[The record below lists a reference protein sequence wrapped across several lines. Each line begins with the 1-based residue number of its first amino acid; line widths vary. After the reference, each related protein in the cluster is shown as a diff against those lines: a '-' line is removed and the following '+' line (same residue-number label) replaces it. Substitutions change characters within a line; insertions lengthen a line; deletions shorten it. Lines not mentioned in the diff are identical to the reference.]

1 MRTATEIRAEWL
13 ASLLSTEP
21 ADRPRTESALRDLY
35 ALADLAPPEQFFW
48 FDSPFGAAWAVGLL
62 SEPHDFI
69 WQRIIADVSRRK
81 REREYIDRVRA
92 SLCESAGQPDW
103 TTLMATAG
111 GPVSSSR
118 MRFAGASATPAPVDS
133 IHGKV
138 ALARFELYDE
148 AMPPLDDSSD
158 LYRAE
163 HHFRGV
169 MSGQSDWSIVNP
181 LISASFYRLYSF
193 STMNQDE
200 VAMSQE
206 GAAAGGRD
214 DRDVPRVFTAA
225 WDVARSAGPWWPL
238 SRAVVLSD
246 RPTLM
251 HLNEKHLL
259 HRGGGPAAEY
269 RDGAR
274 VWAWNGHAMRES
286 WIMNPETISAR
297 DLKEFDATFR
307 EYAAA
312 RIGPSGKRAKLK
324 PSSILKWELPA
335 NADERVALLRK
346 HNEGKLPLFDR
357 YVAGEY
363 EKVWNELIAL
373 GPNVREDPHAADA
386 LAVAYE
392 TMRRVAANV
401 IELNARLQALGYQAT
416 STQPHLPPGPKAH
429 KQVARLEKAAGAL
442 PLSLCAFYEVVGAV
456 DWIGEHPSLSPRTDS
471 VAPDPLVVFPVEE
484 ALALCEDGVE
494 SIIIASDDLHK
505 TNISGGEPYEIE
517 VPDLGADGKFLNER
531 HELYFVEYLRLVF
544 RFGGFPGYD
553 GIDRALP
560 PELARLS
567 AGLIPF

>member
-1 MRTATEIRAEWL
+1 MRTADEIRAEWL

-21 ADRPRTESALRDLY
+21 ADRPRTESALGDLY
-35 ALADLAPPEQFFW
+35 ALADLAPPDHFFW
-48 FDSPFGAAWAVGLL
+48 FDSPFLAAWAVGLL

-92 SLCESAGQPDW
+92 SLCESAGLPDW
-103 TTLMATAG
+103 KTLLATAG
-111 GPVSSSR
+111 GPVSGSR
-118 MRFAGASATPAPVDS
+118 MRLAGAPATVAPVDS

-138 ALARFELYDE
+138 ALVRFQLYDE
-148 AMPPLDDSSD
+148 AMPRLDDSSD
-158 LYRAE
+158 LYGAE
-163 HHFRGV
+163 QHFRGV

-193 STMNQDE
+193 STMSQDE
-200 VAMSQE
+200 VATSQDE
-206 GAAAGGRD
+206 AAAG
-214 DRDVPRVFTAA
+214 DRDVPRVLIAA
-225 WDVARSAGPWWPL
+225 WDVARSAGPWWSL
-238 SRAVVLSD
+238 SRSVVLSE

-251 HLNEKHLL
+251 YLNEKHLL

-297 DLKEFDATFR
+297 DLKEFDGTFR

-312 RIGPSGKRAKLK
+312 RIGPSGRKPKLK
-324 PSSILKWELPA
+324 PSAILKRELPA
-335 NADERVALLRK
+335 NAEERVALLHK
-346 HNEGKLPLFDR
+346 HNKASLPLFDR
-357 YVAGEY
+357 YIAGEH
-363 EKVWNELIAL
+363 EKVWHELIAL
-373 GPNVREDPHAADA
+373 GPAVREDPHAADA

-401 IELNARLQALGYQAT
+401 IELNARLQALGYHAT

-442 PLSLCAFYEVVGAV
+442 PLSLRAFYEVVGAV
-456 DWIGEHPSLSPRTDS
+456 DWIGEHPSLAPRTDS
-471 VAPDPLVVFPVEE
+471 VAPDPLVVFPVDE

-494 SIIIASDDLHK
+494 SITIAPNDLHK
-505 TNISGGEPYEIE
+505 GNTSGGEPYEIE

-560 PELARLS
+560 PELASLS
-567 AGLIPF
+567 VGLIPF

>member
-1 MRTATEIRAEWL
+1 MRTADEIRAEWL

-35 ALADLAPPEQFFW
+35 ALADLAPPEHFFW
-48 FDSPFGAAWAVGLL
+48 LDSPFWAAWAVGLL
-62 SEPHDFI
+62 SEAHDFI
-69 WQRIIADVSRRK
+69 RQRIIADVSRRA

-92 SLCESAGQPDW
+92 SLCQSAGQPDW
-103 TTLMATAG
+103 KALLATAG
-111 GPVSSSR
+111 GPVSGSR
-118 MRFAGASATPAPVDS
+118 MRLAGAPATVAPVDS

-138 ALARFELYDE
+138 ALARFQLYDE
-148 AMPPLDDSSD
+148 AMPRLDDSND

-163 HHFRGV
+163 QYFRGV
-169 MSGQSDWSIVNP
+169 MGGQSDWSIVNP
-181 LISASFYRLYSF
+181 LISASFYRLYPF
-193 STMNQDE
+193 SMMSQDE
-200 VAMSQE
+200 IATSQD
-206 GAAAGGRD
+206 GAAVGDRH
-214 DRDVPRVFTAA
+214 DRDVPRVLSAA
-225 WDVARSAGPWWPL
+225 WEVARSAGPWWPL
-238 SRAVVLSD
+238 SRSVVLSD
-246 RPTLM
+246 RPTLL
-251 HLNEKHLL
+251 HLNEKSLL

-297 DLKEFDATFR
+297 DLKEFDAAFR
-307 EYAAA
+307 AYAAA
-312 RIGPSGKRAKLK
+312 RIGPSGRRPKLK
-324 PSSILKWELPA
+324 PSSILKRELPA

-346 HNEGKLPLFDR
+346 HNEGTLPLFDR

-392 TMRRVAANV
+392 TMRRVEANV
-401 IELNARLQALGYQAT
+401 RDITARLQALGYHAT
-416 STQPHLPPGPKAH
+416 STQPHLPPGRKAH
-429 KQVARLEKAAGAL
+429 RQLASLEKAAGAL
-442 PLSLCAFYEVVGAV
+442 PLSLRAFYEVVGAV
-456 DWIGEHPSLSPRTDS
+456 DWIGEHPSLAPRTDS
-471 VAPDPLVVFPVEE
+471 VAPDPLVVFPIED

-494 SIIIASDDLHK
+494 SIMIAPDDLHK
-505 TNISGGEPYEIE
+505 ANISGGEPYEIE
-517 VPDLGADGKFLNER
+517 VPDLCADGKFLNER

-553 GIDRALP
+553 GIDRTLP
-560 PELARLS
+560 PELATLR

>member
-1 MRTATEIRAEWL
+1 MRTADEIRAEWL
-13 ASLLSTEP
+13 KSLLSTEP

-35 ALADLAPPEQFFW
+35 ALADLAPPEHFFW
-48 FDSPFGAAWAVGLL
+48 FDSPFWAAWAVGLL
-62 SEPHDFI
+62 SELHDFI

-81 REREYIDRVRA
+81 RERDYIDRVRA
-92 SLCESAGQPDW
+92 SLCASAGQPDW
-103 TTLMATAG
+103 KTLLATAG
-111 GPVSSSR
+111 RPVSGSR
-118 MRFAGASATPAPVDS
+118 MRLAGAPATVAPVDS

-138 ALARFELYDE
+138 ALARFQLYDE
-148 AMPPLDDSSD
+148 AMPRLDDSSD

-163 HHFRGV
+163 QHFRGV

-181 LISASFYRLYSF
+181 LISASFYRLYSY
-193 STMNQDE
+193 SLMSQDE
-200 VAMSQE
+200 
-206 GAAAGGRD
+206 AAAG
-214 DRDVPRVFTAA
+214 DRDVPQVLSAA

-238 SRAVVLSD
+238 SRSVVLSD
-246 RPTLM
+246 RPILM
-251 HLNEKHLL
+251 HLNEKHQL
-259 HRGGGPAAEY
+259 HRGGAPAVEY
-269 RDGAR
+269 RDGDR

-307 EYAAA
+307 EYAAT
-312 RIGPSGKRAKLK
+312 RIGPSGRKAKLK
-324 PSSILKWELPA
+324 PSSILKRELPA
-335 NADERVALLRK
+335 DAEQRVALLRE
-346 HNEGKLPLFDR
+346 HNKGSLSLFDR

-363 EKVWNELIAL
+363 EKVWNQLIAL
-373 GPNVREDPHAADA
+373 GPTVREDPHAGDA

-401 IELNARLQALGYQAT
+401 IELNARLQALGYHAT

-429 KQVARLEKAAGAL
+429 KQVARLEKAAGAM
-442 PLSLCAFYEVVGAV
+442 PLSLRAFYEVVGAV

-494 SIIIASDDLHK
+494 SIIIAPDDLHK
-505 TNISGGEPYEIE
+505 ANTSGGEPYAIE

-560 PELARLS
+560 PELASLR

>member
-1 MRTATEIRAEWL
+1 MRTADEIRAEWL

-35 ALADLAPPEQFFW
+35 SLADLAPPEHFFW
-48 FDSPFGAAWAVGLL
+48 FDSPFWAAWAVALL
-62 SEPHDFI
+62 SEPHDSI
-69 WQRIIADVSRRK
+69 WQRTIADVSRRK
-81 REREYIDRVRA
+81 REREFIDRVRA

-103 TTLMATAG
+103 KTLLATAG
-111 GPVSSSR
+111 GPVFGSR
-118 MRFAGASATPAPVDS
+118 MRIAGAPATVAPVDS

-138 ALARFELYDE
+138 ALARFQLYNE
-148 AMPPLDDSSD
+148 AMPRLDDSTD

-193 STMNQDE
+193 STMSQDE
-200 VAMSQE
+200 VA
-206 GAAAGGRD
+206 AGDRH
-214 DRDVPRVFTAA
+214 DRDVPGVLTVA

-238 SRAVVLSD
+238 SRSVVLSD
-246 RPTLM
+246 RPARM

-269 RDGAR
+269 RDDAR

-297 DLKEFDATFR
+297 DLKEFDAAFR
-307 EYAAA
+307 AYAAA
-312 RIGPSGKRAKLK
+312 RIGPSGKKAKLK
-324 PSSILKWELPA
+324 PSSILKRELPA
-335 NADERVALLRK
+335 DAEERVALLRK
-346 HNEGKLPLFDR
+346 HNKGSLPLFDR
-357 YVAGEY
+357 YVAGEH

-373 GPNVREDPHAADA
+373 GPNVREDPHTADA

-401 IELNARLQALGYQAT
+401 IELNARLQALGYHAT
-416 STQPHLPPGPKAH
+416 STQPHLPSGPKAH
-429 KQVARLEKAAGAL
+429 KQVARLEKAAGVL
-442 PLSLCAFYEVVGAV
+442 PLSLRAFYEVVGAV
-456 DWIGEHPSLSPRTDS
+456 DWIGEHPSLAPRTDS
-471 VAPDPLVVFPVEE
+471 VAPDPLVVFPIEE

-494 SIIIASDDLHK
+494 SIIIAPDDLHK
-505 TNISGGEPYEIE
+505 ANTSGGEPYEIE
-517 VPDLGADGKFLNER
+517 VPDPGADGKFLNER

-560 PELARLS
+560 PELATLS